1 MPSPKEQLA
10 ALKDD
15 QKPIARQPFANLRP
29 RPPLGKRGD
38 YFGRA
43 FVEVLGDPPRPF
55 NNKE

>member
-1 MPSPKEQLA
+1 MPS
-10 ALKDD
+10 
-15 QKPIARQPFANLRP
+15 PIARQPFANLRP